1 MGYKVVVTADAEED
15 LNKYFMMYRIVEDIV
30 YVDNIFMNCRIMKVG
45 CANSNNFANGA
56 SELLLNNL

>member
-30 YVDNIFMNCRIMKVG
+30 YVDNIFH
-45 CANSNNFANGA
+45 
-56 SELLLNNL
+56 ELQDYENKRV